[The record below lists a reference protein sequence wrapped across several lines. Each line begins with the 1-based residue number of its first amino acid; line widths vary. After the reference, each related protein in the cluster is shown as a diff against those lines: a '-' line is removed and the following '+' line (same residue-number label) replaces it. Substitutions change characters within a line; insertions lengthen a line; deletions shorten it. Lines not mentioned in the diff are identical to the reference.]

1 MKKKFLSLVLAL
13 VMLLSLVACGNKNEP
28 ATDPVDPP
36 PVEDDTPI
44 PLIPPM
50 NPRKLLTT
58 PSFPPMT
65 TKCTTWFSAS
75 SMRPTWPLR
84 KKPIPPSTWA

>member
-36 PVEDDTPI
+36 PVEDAATSSDEKRW
-44 PLIPPM
+44 
-50 NPRKLLTT
+50 RK
-58 PSFPPMT
+58 
-65 TKCTTWFSAS
+65 SA
-75 SMRPTWPLR
+75 
-84 KKPIPPSTWA
+84 